1 MPEQN
6 RRPGQLDREI
16 SEWGRSRM
24 NAQECFRNETINRRL
39 PTSDPQECGD
49 TESSPIPGEIR
60 RPNDPEC
67 ARIHAS
73 TVRNTEWRASM
84 YSKLE
89 VCDRNSYQQY
99 RTKSVLS
106 TPQKREISRNRQG
119 RLIGGFTIF
128 VTYTMKTNESHTY
141 TILRERRAKRK
152 PPSPTDASRSLV
164 RP

>member
-60 RPNDPEC
+60 RPNDPEQEFTL
-67 ARIHAS
+67 R
-73 TVRNTEWRASM
+73 R
-84 YSKLE
+84 LE